1 MTIIEQ
7 RFMDQVILIPNLLRE
22 LVREVSEL
30 NEQIVELRSEIA
42 GRE

>member
-22 LVREVSEL
+22 LIREVSEL
-30 NEQIVELRSEIA
+30 NEQIAELRTDIA

>member
-7 RFMDQVILIPNLLRE
+7 RFMDQVILIPTLIRE
-22 LVREVSEL
+22 LIREVSEL
-30 NEQIVELRSEIA
+30 NEQIVELRAEIA

>member
-22 LVREVSEL
+22 LIREVSEL